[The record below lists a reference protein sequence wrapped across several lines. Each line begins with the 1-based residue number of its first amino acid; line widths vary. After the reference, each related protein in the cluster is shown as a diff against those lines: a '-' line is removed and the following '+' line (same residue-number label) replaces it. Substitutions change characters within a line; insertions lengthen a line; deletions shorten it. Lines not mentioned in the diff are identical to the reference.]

1 MDIEEP
7 ELTEQIR
14 DVVRRQVALAELPA
28 AAIVAGTMEY
38 LADEA
43 DPAEIQARA
52 WPMVTEELS
61 AHLAAQ
67 AQWPEITDNDRLT
80 AAFRTLSAAGVVARE
95 NFSCCQTCG
104 TAEIGGE
111 IPRGRTARGY
121 AFYHQQDAEN
131 GVDDS
136 GVHVA
141 YGLFGQPTTADL
153 GAEVVAAL
161 RAEGLSV
168 HWDGS
173 TGTRIRVALTWQ
185 RRRVGRLAAL
195 PATVDDD
202 VDIDVEL
209 LDQWTGVYAPTDGP
223 SSAARLAGLHLPW
236 LPSGVRVRL
245 AREGAAVIVRRE
257 GDALVGTSPDQAGRE
272 LTVGRFDGL
281 ELIGRFTDGSVRAV
295 ATPAP
300 PDFLEATYQYRD
312 DVQKEVPLD
321 AAEAR
326 LLLRAM
332 RPLSR
337 DFLTASGRS
346 GGCVQ
351 ATWERDGLWL
361 EELDTAR
368 ATSTGRIATVAEA
381 ERLLTVLATED
392 RVGIDELGG
401 DLVTKS
407 W

>member
-1 MDIEEP
+1 MEIEEQG
-7 ELTEQIR
+7 LGEQIR
-14 DVVRRQVALAELPA
+14 DFVRRQVALAELPA
-28 AAIVAGTMEY
+28 AAIVAETMEY
-38 LADEA
+38 LAGEA
-43 DPAEIQARA
+43 DPAEVEARA

-67 AQWPEITDNDRLT
+67 AHWPEVTDSDRLT
-80 AAFRTLSAAGVVARE
+80 AAFRTLSAAGLVARE

-104 TAEIGGE
+104 VAEIGDE
-111 IPRGRTARGY
+111 VPRGRTARGY
-121 AFYHQQDAEN
+121 AFYHRQDAEN

-141 YGLFGQPTTADL
+141 YGLFGQPTTADI
-153 GAEVVAAL
+153 GAEVAAAL
-161 RAEGLSV
+161 RAEGLTV

-209 LDQWTGVYAPTDGP
+209 LDQWTGVYDPTDGP

-236 LPSGVRVRL
+236 LPAGVRIQV
-245 AREGAAVIVRRE
+245 AHQGAAVVVRRE
-257 GDALVGTSPDQAGRE
+257 GDTLVGTYPEQDGRE
-272 LTVGRFDGL
+272 LTVGRYDGMD
-281 ELIGRFTDGSVRAV
+281 LIRRLPGGSVPA
-295 ATPAP
+295 AALPAP
-300 PDFLEATYQYRD
+300 PDFLEATYQYRG
-312 DVQKEVPLD
+312 DVQKDVPLD
-321 AAEAR
+321 AAEVR

-337 DFLTASGRS
+337 DFLTAFGRS

-351 ATWERDGLWL
+351 VAWERDGLWL
-361 EELDTAR
+361 EELDMAR
-368 ATSTGRIATVAEA
+368 STSTGRIATVAEA

-392 RVGIDELGG
+392 RVPIDDLGG
-401 DLVTKS
+401 DLVTKR

>member
-14 DVVRRQVALAELPA
+14 DHVRRQVALAELPA
-28 AAIVAGTMEY
+28 AAIVAATMEY

-43 DPAEIQARA
+43 DPTEIQARA
-52 WPMVTEELS
+52 WPVVTEELS

-80 AAFRTLSAAGVVARE
+80 AAFRTLSTAGVVARE

-104 TAEIGGE
+104 TTEIGAEI
-111 IPRGRTARGY
+111 PQGRTARGY

-141 YGLFGQPTTADL
+141 YGLFGQPTTADI

-161 RAEGLSV
+161 RAEGLTV

-173 TGTRIRVALTWQ
+173 TGTRIRVSLTWQ

-195 PATVDDD
+195 PVTVDDD
-202 VDIDVEL
+202 VDVEMAL
-209 LDQWTGVYAPTDGP
+209 LSPWTGRYAPTEGL

-236 LPSGVRVRL
+236 LPTGVRIRL
-245 AREGAAVIVRRE
+245 AHRDAAVVVRRE
-257 GDALVGTSPDQAGRE
+257 GDALVGAYPEQDGRE
-272 LTVGRFDGL
+272 LTVGRHDGM
-281 ELIGRFTDGSVRAV
+281 ELVRRLTDGSARAV
-295 ATPAP
+295 ARPAP
-300 PDFLEATYQYRD
+300 PDFLETTYQHRD
-312 DVQKEVPLD
+312 DFQKEVPLD
-321 AAEAR
+321 AAEAC
-326 LLLRAM
+326 LLLHAM

-337 DFLTASGRS
+337 DFLTAFGRS

-351 ATWERDGLWL
+351 VAWERDGLWL
-361 EELDTAR
+361 EELDTAQ

-381 ERLLTVLATED
+381 KRMLTVLATED